1 MQKLRQEEKEEPIP
15 LSVVMLAKGYMLDF
29 YMRNLVNK
37 NTTRTVSLPS
47 YLLNFSPTDQSENE
61 KIMEFFKSGDYDLK
75 QEEVLLDKL
84 RKSIGQMDIDK
95 VDELVR

>member
-1 MQKLRQEEKEEPIP
+1 
-15 LSVVMLAKGYMLDF
+15 MLAKEYMFDF

-61 KIMEFFKSGDYDLK
+61 KLMEFFKSGDYDLK
-75 QEEVLLDKL
+75 QEEILLDKL
-84 RKSIGQMDIDK
+84 RKSIRQNEVDK
-95 VDELVR
+95 TGA